1 LKNSEQFWQK
11 SILKFDSSIQQA
23 ISNLNNSGLKIV
35 LVVDDKNEF
44 IGTISDGDIRRG
56 LLDNLSINDEIKNII
71 RYEALVVP
79 PEFAKES
86 ALKLMELNQI
96 FQVPIINSQKNIV
109 GLFLRHS
116 IAVENE
122 RNNIMVIMAG
132 GIGKRLLPHTENC
145 PKPMLE
151 VSGKPILEH
160 IIERAKSEGF
170 INFIISINYL
180 GEMIENYFGTGEKM
194 GVNIDYIREK
204 KPLGTA
210 GALSLLN
217 LKTEEPFIVSNGDVI
232 TDIRYGELLDFHI
245 KNKST
250 ATMAVNL
257 YEWQNPYGVVGLN
270 GIEITGFD
278 EKPINRTHINAG
290 VYALSKNALTFF
302 KKDSP
307 CDMPKLFEQLRASS
321 EKIIAYPMHEP
332 WLDVGRPV
340 DLNQANSKK

>member
-1 LKNSEQFWQK
+1 MKNSEQFWQK

-23 ISNLNNSGLKIV
+23 ISNLNSSGLKIV
-35 LVVDDKNEF
+35 LVVNDKNEF

-56 LLDNLSINDEIKNII
+56 LLANLNINDAIKNII
-71 RYEALVVP
+71 HYEALVVP
-79 PEFAKES
+79 PEFTKES

-96 FQVPIINSQKNIV
+96 FQVPIIDSQKNIA

-116 IAVENE
+116 IVIENE

-170 INFIISINYL
+170 KNFILSINYL
-180 GEMIENYFGTGEKM
+180 GEMIESYFGTGEKM
-194 GVNIDYIREK
+194 GVNIDYVREK

-232 TDIRYGELLDFHI
+232 TDIRYGELLDFHN
-245 KNKST
+245 KNNST

-257 YEWQNPYGVVGLN
+257 YEWQNPYGVVGLD
-270 GIEITGFD
+270 GIDITGFD
-278 EKPINRTHINAG
+278 EKPIHRTHINAG
-290 VYALSKNALTFF
+290 VYVFSKNSLAFLE
-302 KKDSP
+302 KDSH
-307 CDMPKLFEQLRASS
+307 CDMPKLFEHLMASS
-321 EKIIAYPMHEP
+321 QKIIAYPMHEP
-332 WLDVGRPV
+332 WLDVGRSA
-340 DLNQANSKK
+340 DLNKANNKK